1 MMLKDIINNI
11 KSIFK
16 SKKQREFE
24 IKMKNIRKKDPFVY
38 WSEEEWDRK
47 KINVPKINKRKKS

>member
-1 MMLKDIINNI
+1 MLKDIINSI

-16 SKKQREFE
+16 SKKRREFE

>member
-1 MMLKDIINNI
+1 MLKDIINNI

>member
-1 MMLKDIINNI
+1 MLKDIINSI

-16 SKKQREFE
+16 SKKRRECE